1 MKKILIAV
9 LSILLILTLSVAV
22 YAADDTGEE
31 ITEKSDTGTEQS
43 PFGEI
48 YNIICEN
55 TDKIFSALAF
65 ITSLILAFAY
75 KRGAL
80 PLIKSGIVSIGKSAG
95 ELAEKTGSAIEKT
108 EQTLSFLSDRFAFCE
123 SSVEGA
129 VASIEELGARLEAI
143 EMNKSSA
150 EKTKAVLLSQID
162 LLYDI
167 FMQSSLPQYSKDA
180 VGEKVAEMKRV
191 LAAGEEN
198 E

>member
-1 MKKILIAV
+1 MKKVLVTV
-9 LSILLILTLSVAV
+9 LSLLFILTLSVTAF
-22 YAADDTGEE
+22 AAEEEFEESAAKGDTGADE
-31 ITEKSDTGTEQS
+31 S
-43 PFGEI
+43 PFSEI
-48 YNIICEN
+48 YSIICEN

-65 ITSLILAFAY
+65 ISSLILAFAY

-80 PLIKSGIVSIGKSAG
+80 PLIKSGIAGIGKSAG
-95 ELAEKTGSAIEKT
+95 ELAEKSGEAIEKT
-108 EQTLSFLSDRFAFCE
+108 EQTLSFLSERFAFCE
-123 SSVEGA
+123 SSVESA
-129 VASIEELGARLEAI
+129 LASIEELGAKLESI
-143 EMNKSSA
+143 EKNTDGS

-180 VGEKVAEMKRV
+180 VGEKVTKMKKA